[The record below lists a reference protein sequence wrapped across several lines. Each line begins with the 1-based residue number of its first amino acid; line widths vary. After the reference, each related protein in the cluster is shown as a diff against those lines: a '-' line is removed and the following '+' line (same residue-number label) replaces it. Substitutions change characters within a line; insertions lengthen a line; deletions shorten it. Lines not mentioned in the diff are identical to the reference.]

1 MEKVIINLA
10 IIYLYIYVMIYHI
23 IDVNFKILK

>member
-23 IDVNFKILK
+23 IDVKINT